1 MNGGNTAPHGW
12 AIWITGLPGC
22 GKSTLARAV
31 RDALLARG
39 VRVEIL
45 EMDAL
50 RKTWFPE
57 PTYSAEERDM
67 AYALLVDEAAAL
79 TRQGRNVIIDATA
92 PALAMRRS
100 ARKRIARFAEAFVR
114 CSVDTA
120 MRREEARP
128 EGKVMAG
135 LYRKALER
143 KATGRRFEGLGL
155 VPGVDVPF
163 EEDPA
168 AEVVVDGEIEG
179 LSRARDK
186 VLDFLARWPGVA
198 SSDTSR

>member
-1 MNGGNTAPHGW
+1 MSDASTPSQGW
-12 AIWITGLPGC
+12 AVWITGLPGC
-22 GKSTLARAV
+22 GKSSLARAV
-31 RDALLARG
+31 RDALDARG
-39 VRVEIL
+39 VQVEIL

-67 AYALLVDEAAAL
+67 AYALLADEAVAQ

-92 PALAMRRS
+92 PALAMRRA
-100 ARKRIARFAEAFVR
+100 ARKRITRFAEAHVR
-114 CSVDTA
+114 CSPETA

-128 EGKVMAG
+128 QGKVMAG

-163 EEDPA
+163 EEDPQ
-168 AEVVVDGEIEG
+168 AEVVLDGEAQGPEQ
-179 LSRARDK
+179 SRDAL
-186 VLDFLARWPGVA
+186 LDFLARWM
-198 SSDTSR
+198 